1 MSAEKS
7 RRVRS
12 VTRGRIVCVSRAL
25 RLRAFRLT
33 CHGIDVGWR
42 KVVSDRL
49 ANRPRE
55 AAKTYALIGSWNT
68 AATRWYPPALR
79 GAA

>member
-1 MSAEKS
+1 MTTKKP
-7 RRVRS
+7 RRIRS

-25 RLRAFRLT
+25 RMHAFRVT

-42 KVVSDRL
+42 MVVSDRL
-49 ANRPRE
+49 AGRPRQ
-55 AAKTYALIGSWNT
+55 AAKMYALIGDWNA